1 MKGKRM
7 LFGVVVL
14 CTVLIMAQASVSNAD
29 TYSGAW
35 LPNDSED
42 AFFVELAN
50 PLGRDSYSFF
60 MYNLENENAS
70 MEVSSMEVF
79 GPEITQPVYFTHN
92 KDTWY
97 AGRTKGAATLNLGS
111 DLEFGFFFKNDEK
124 SIFEY
129 DLQQSM
135 SGDSY
140 ILSQGSMNI
149 QVVTSD
155 VAPVPLPASA
165 LLLGSGMIGLIAF
178 GRVRLKG
185 IFS

>member
-7 LFGVVVL
+7 LFGVVML

-35 LPNDSED
+35 FPNDED

-70 MEVSSMEVF
+70 IEVF
-79 GPEITQPVYFTHN
+79 GPEITQTVYFTHII
-92 KDTWY
+92 KEEEKIWY

-111 DLEFGFFFKNDEK
+111 ELEFGFFFKNDEK

-129 DLQQSM
+129 DLQQST

-140 ILSQGSMNI
+140 ILSDRSMNI

-155 VAPVPLPASA
+155 VTPVPLPASA

-178 GRVRLKG
+178 GRVRLRG

>member
-7 LFGVVVL
+7 LFGVVML

-60 MYNLENENAS
+60 MYNSENENAS
-70 MEVSSMEVF
+70 MEVF
-79 GPEITQPVYFTHN
+79 GPQITQTVYFTH

-97 AGRTKGAATLNLGS
+97 AGQTKGAATLNLGS

-129 DLQQSM
+129 DLQQST

-140 ILSQGSMNI
+140 ILSHGSMNI

-165 LLLGSGMIGLIAF
+165 LLLGSGMVGLIAF

>member
-1 MKGKRM
+1 M
-7 LFGVVVL
+7 
-14 CTVLIMAQASVSNAD
+14 
-29 TYSGAW
+29 
-35 LPNDSED
+35 
-42 AFFVELAN
+42 
-50 PLGRDSYSFF
+50 
-60 MYNLENENAS
+60 
-70 MEVSSMEVF
+70 
-79 GPEITQPVYFTHN
+79 YFTH

-129 DLQQSM
+129 DLQQST

-140 ILSQGSMNI
+140 ILSHGSMNI

-165 LLLGSGMIGLIAF
+165 LLLGSGIVGLIAF

>member
-7 LFGVVVL
+7 LFGVVML
-14 CTVLIMAQASVSNAD
+14 CTVLIMAQASVSNAA
-29 TYSGAW
+29 TYGGAW
-35 LPNDSED
+35 LPNDFED

-60 MYNLENENAS
+60 MYNSENENA
-70 MEVSSMEVF
+70 SMEVF
-79 GPEITQPVYFTHN
+79 GPEITQTVYFTHII
-92 KDTWY
+92 KEEEETWY

-129 DLQQSM
+129 DLRQST

-140 ILSQGSMNI
+140 ILSHGSMNI

-165 LLLGSGMIGLIAF
+165 LLLGSGMVGLIAF
-178 GRVRLKG
+178 GRVRLRG

>member
-7 LFGVVVL
+7 LFGVVML

-35 LPNDSED
+35 LPNDLED
-42 AFFVELAN
+42 AFFVKLAN
-50 PLGRDSYSFF
+50 PLVIDPDSFF

-70 MEVSSMEVF
+70 MKVF
-79 GPEITQPVYFTHN
+79 GSEITQTVYFTRE
-92 KDTWY
+92 KGTWY
-97 AGRTKGAATLNLGS
+97 AGQTKGAATLNLGS
-111 DLEFGFFFKNDEK
+111 SLEFGFFFKNDEE

-129 DLQQSM
+129 DLQQST

-140 ILSQGSMNI
+140 ILSHESMNI

-165 LLLGSGMIGLIAF
+165 LLLGSGMVGLIAF
-178 GRVRLKG
+178 GRVRLRG